1 MIAVAGEAPPE
12 AARPMGKQGF
22 EPPDHFL
29 PFAGWPRYFSN
40 FAQKLRTKR
49 SIRLTS
55 YSCNSNRICFLIFL
69 MTLDQLRIF
78 VAVAERGHM
87 TKAAE
92 LLGIS
97 QSAASAA
104 IRSLEQQHG
113 VQLFNR
119 VGRNIEL
126 AQTGRRF
133 LPEAKAVLERATAA
147 SNVLEHVSQTI
158 TGSLSIAASQTI
170 ASYWLPRRLASFHE
184 AYPAV
189 RLSVTIGNTRQV
201 ETHVLDG
208 TADFG
213 LVEGRTE
220 SDVLRRAKV
229 DVDRLLLVVARSHPK
244 IAMPHGYPDIRELRW
259 IIREAGSGTRE
270 VLEDL
275 ARRQAVSFA
284 DLQIFLV
291 LPSNE
296 AIRQA
301 VEAGAGATIISEL
314 VVAGAIAEGSLRS
327 VPIDLPQRDFAIIT
341 HRHRQASLAQ
351 MALKAHLAA
360 KPMAS
365 A

>member
-1 MIAVAGEAPPE
+1 
-12 AARPMGKQGF
+12 
-22 EPPDHFL
+22 
-29 PFAGWPRYFSN
+29 
-40 FAQKLRTKR
+40 
-49 SIRLTS
+49 
-55 YSCNSNRICFLIFL
+55 

-104 IRSLEQQHG
+104 IRALEQQHG
-113 VQLFNR
+113 VRLFDR

-133 LPEAKAVLERATAA
+133 LPEAKAVLERAAAA
-147 SNVLEHVSQTI
+147 SNVLADVSQTV

-170 ASYWLPRRLASFHE
+170 ASYWLPRRLAAFHE

-189 RLSVTIGNTRQV
+189 RLNVSIGNTSQV
-201 ETHVLDG
+201 ETQVLDG

-220 SDVLRRAKV
+220 SDILRRAKV
-229 DVDRLLLVVARSHPK
+229 DVDRLLLVVAPSHPK
-244 IAMPHGYPDIRELRW
+244 IPEHAPGHPDIRELRW
-259 IIREAGSGTRE
+259 IIREGGSGTRE
-270 VLEDL
+270 ALEDL
-275 ARRQAVSFA
+275 ARREAVPFT
-284 DLQIFLV
+284 DLRIFLV

-314 VVAGAIAEGSLRS
+314 VVGRAVAEGSLGS
-327 VPIDLPQRDFAIIT
+327 VPIDLERRDFAIST
-341 HRHRQASLAQ
+341 HRDRQPSLAQ
-351 MALKAHLAA
+351 MALRAHLGKADLA
-360 KPMAS
+360 PRDRD
-365 A
+365 